1 MYSPHLT
8 LTHVFV
14 ESRGALCRGAS
25 PAGTELKQ
33 TPKDAQL
40 LCAAWAPAPPP
51 GTRRHRAPAAVRWCH
66 ATTTHVHARPIRR
79 PLSLSLPPSGS
90 VQTDTRSESD
100 GARGTGQVKGHVQRR
115 ATWTPAGSR
124 QERGWHVCVPCLPV
138 LGQRSC
144 LIAARFCSITNLRSA
159 LYVRA

>member
-1 MYSPHLT
+1 VPGGKPGRNKT
-8 LTHVFV
+8 KTN
-14 ESRGALCRGAS
+14 A
-25 PAGTELKQ
+25 
-33 TPKDAQL
+33 KDAQL
-40 LCAAWAPAPPP
+40 LCAASSPPP
-51 GTRRHRAPAAVRWCH
+51 GTRRDRAPAAVRWCH